1 MKKTLFTAAI
11 LLCLILLVIQPAA
24 QNAVGDMAPEIR
36 AGEWINSAP
45 LTLASLRGKVVI
57 LEFWATWCPP
67 CRTSIPHLITLSKS
81 YAGKPVTF
89 ISLTREDKA
98 TVQQFMDNDPAL
110 KMPYALACS
119 SSSSSTYGVRG
130 IPHAFVIG
138 KDGKILWRGHPMSG
152 QFKPAID
159 RALTSST
166 DDGDGTNPGD
176 GNDSGDD

>member
-1 MKKTLFTAAI
+1 MKKTLFTTAVM
-11 LLCLILLVIQPAA
+11 LCLVLLVIQPAA
-24 QNAVGDMAPEIR
+24 QNAVGDTAPEIR
-36 AGEWINSAP
+36 AGEWLNSAP
-45 LTLASLRGKVVI
+45 LTLAALRGRVVI

-89 ISLTREDKA
+89 ISLTQEDKS
-98 TVQQFMDNDPAL
+98 TVQQFMDNDPAM

-119 SSSSSTYGVRG
+119 SSSSAAYGVRG

-159 RALTSST
+159 RALGG
-166 DDGDGTNPGD
+166 GDPGD
-176 GNDSGDD
+176 GGQDPDGGAGDD